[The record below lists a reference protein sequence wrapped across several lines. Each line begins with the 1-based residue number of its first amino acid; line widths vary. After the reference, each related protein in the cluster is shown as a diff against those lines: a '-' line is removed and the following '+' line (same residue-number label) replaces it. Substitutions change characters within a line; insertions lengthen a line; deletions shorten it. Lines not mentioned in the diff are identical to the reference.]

1 MYLEQHKSVKNME
14 NTKLPGIIIDDL
26 FKIYKRG
33 KVEVV
38 ALRGLTCEFRR
49 GDLSVIMGPSG
60 CGKTTLLNLIGGLD
74 VPSSGRIIF
83 ERDNISAK
91 SEKELEQYR
100 KTKVG
105 YVFQFM
111 NLIPELN
118 AAENVALPLLLTNVP
133 KKERDHRVSQL
144 LNVVGLKNREH
155 HNPDE
160 LSGGEQQRVAIAAA
174 LAHNPDILL
183 CDEPTGELDTES
195 KYHIMDVLKN
205 VLKQYPH
212 KIILVVTHDPDLRK
226 IADRL
231 YFIKDGEISFELD
244 RQEIIDKYSESAEF
258 NAEETIATERFFK
271 EFREL
276 EYIVRDKLEKFAK
289 RRGDNKLI

>member
-1 MYLEQHKSVKNME
+1 MKKPQSA
-14 NTKLPGIIIDDL
+14 GIIIDDL

-33 KVEVV
+33 KIEVV
-38 ALRGLTCEFRR
+38 ALRGLSCEFKR

-74 VPSSGRIIF
+74 VASSGKILF
-83 ERDNISAK
+83 ENENISAK
-91 SEKELEQYR
+91 SEKELEFYR

-118 AAENVALPLLLTNVP
+118 AAENVDLPLLLTNVP
-133 KKERDHRVSQL
+133 KKERDKRTAEL
-144 LNVVGLKNREH
+144 LHIVGLKDRES

-195 KYHIMDVLKN
+195 KYEIMGVLKH
-205 VLKQYPH
+205 VLKEFPH

-226 IADRL
+226 IADKL
-231 YFIKDGEISFELD
+231 FFIKDGEISFELEKS
-244 RQEIIDKYSESAEF
+244 EIVEKYGESADF
-258 NAEETIATERFFK
+258 DPEETISSERFFK
-271 EFREL
+271 EYHEL
-276 EYIVRDKLEKFAK
+276 EYMIRDKLERFAK
-289 RRGDNKLI
+289 KHKEKN

>member
-1 MYLEQHKSVKNME
+1 ME
-14 NTKLPGIIIDDL
+14 KVNTPGIIIDDL

-33 KVEVV
+33 KIEVV
-38 ALRGLTCEFRR
+38 ALRGLSCEFRR

-74 VPSSGRIIF
+74 IPSSGKIIF
-83 ERDNISAK
+83 ERENVSAK
-91 SEKELEQYR
+91 TEKELESYR

-111 NLIPELN
+111 NLIPELS
-118 AAENVALPLLLTNVP
+118 ATENIGLPLLLTNIP
-133 KKERDHRVSQL
+133 KKERDQRVTEL
-144 LNVVGLKNREH
+144 LNVVGLKNREK

-195 KYHIMDVLKN
+195 KYRIMDVLKN
-205 VLKQYPH
+205 VLKQYPQ
-212 KIILVVTHDPDLRK
+212 KIILIVTHDSDLRK
-226 IADRL
+226 IADKL
-231 YFIKDGEISFELD
+231 YFIKDGEISFELERD
-244 RQEIIDKYSESAEF
+244 EIMEKYGESAEF
-258 NAEETIATERFFK
+258 NAEETIASERFFK
-271 EFREL
+271 EYREL
-276 EYIVRDKLEKFAK
+276 EYMIRDKLEKFAK
-289 RRGDNKLI
+289 ERGK